1 MKYIYGFFNSF
12 MDIGVR
18 PDQDLSRRA
27 YIQYFNFDLLGYL
40 AFAILAIP
48 VVYLLPPEIRL
59 FLHTLCFFYVLVISI
74 CFYLNSL
81 GYHVLSSVVIN
92 LGLLL
97 AVAIVDTSVGSASQV
112 HLFILSVCITPLFM
126 VQHQKWLA
134 FLMMLLGFV
143 LFILLSEGLL
153 HRGTVPYGSPEIV
166 SFFRRAVTVL
176 VMPVT
181 TMRFI
186 YIFQVNDYYITELEG
201 QRRYLRKIID
211 LNPNFIFAKNR
222 KGEFTMVNEAVAKTY
237 NTTVSDLLGR
247 TEGEFNPNTV
257 EVERFRS
264 DDLDVMDSR
273 EVKFVPIE
281 EITDTITGRK
291 RYLQTV
297 KTPLEDDDGHANQIL
312 GVSTDITDRME
323 IQKKLEQVQE
333 VLRDKNIQLE
343 KYIESNLQLENF
355 AYIAS
360 HDLKEPLR
368 SIIGYSQLLE
378 RRYADILDSDGREY
392 INHLITSTKSMS
404 SLITDLLLFSRINTE
419 SIKYQSI
426 MMEEVIGQ
434 VRENLKSAIS
444 DSQAEIIW
452 HHIPDTITADRS
464 RIIQLFQ
471 NLIGNAIKFQKA
483 LERPTINIACV
494 IRDGMYEFTV
504 RDNGIGI
511 EAQYQERIFHI
522 FHRLHTRSEY
532 EGSGIGLA
540 TCHKIVEQHG
550 GTIWVQSK
558 PGEGSTFI
566 FTISRDL

>member
-1 MKYIYGFFNSF
+1 

-237 NTTVSDLLGR
+237 NTTVGDLLGR

-494 IRDGMYEFTV
+494 ISDGMYEFTV

>member
-1 MKYIYGFFNSF
+1 

-237 NTTVSDLLGR
+237 NTTVGDLLGR

>member
-1 MKYIYGFFNSF
+1 